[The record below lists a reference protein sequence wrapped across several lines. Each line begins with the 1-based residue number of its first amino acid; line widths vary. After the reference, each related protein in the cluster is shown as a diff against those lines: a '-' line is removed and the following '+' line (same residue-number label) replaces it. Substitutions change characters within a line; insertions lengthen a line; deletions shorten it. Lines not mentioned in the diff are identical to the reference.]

1 MRVTLW
7 TLVLVALFRTA
18 EAYHALI
25 ESMISFGVPKLL
37 ILMWNR
43 EIPITP
49 KYDCLDL
56 FSGAGLVK
64 ESLCKLG
71 YAVSS
76 HDIEKH
82 PSMDINSSAGFAWL
96 ILASFLSL
104 KRDGPR
110 WVVQVR
116 DAPAGVLDVG
126 VDEPPHLAEKH
137 LFGN

>member
-1 MRVTLW
+1 MPSTLW
-7 TLVLVALFRTA
+7 LLVLMALFRTA

-25 ESMISFGVPKLL
+25 ESMINFGVPKLL

-56 FSGAGLVK
+56 FSGAGLIK

-71 YAVSS
+71 YAVAS

-96 ILASFLSL
+96 ILASFLCL

-116 DAPAGVLDVG
+116 DAPTRVLDMG
-126 VDEPPHLAEKH
+126 VDESPQLAEKQ